1 MSPQQRHRDA
11 GAYALG
17 ILDPAETFRFEEHLA
32 DCAVCV
38 IRLNELAGVEALLAP
53 LGEVGPPA
61 RPHPGLLGRLLDEVT
76 ARRRR
81 SSRRRLR
88 LVAAAAALILAA
100 PAAALGWESRGDGG
114 VRQFTATDAVTGVS
128 AALALEEKEWGT
140 DVGLRVT
147 DVPGPSTCSL
157 VAVGRN
163 GEEQTVA
170 TWAVATASDEPLVA
184 QGAAALGRDEIDHF
198 EVRTPDGRRLVRVSI
213 GL

>member
-1 MSPQQRHRDA
+1 MSPHQRHRDA

-32 DCAVCV
+32 GCAMCV
-38 IRLNELAGVEALLAP
+38 MRLSELAGVEALLAP
-53 LGEVGPPA
+53 LNDGGPPA
-61 RPHPGLLGRLLDEVT
+61 PPHPGLLDRLMHEVT

-88 LVAAAAALILAA
+88 LIAAAAALILAA
-100 PAAALGWESRGDGG
+100 PAAALAVQSRGDGAG
-114 VRQFTATDAVTGVS
+114 RQFSATDAVTGVS

-140 DVGLRVT
+140 DVGLRVAH
-147 DVPGPSTCSL
+147 VPGPSTCSL

-163 GEEQTVA
+163 GEEQTVT
-170 TWAVATASDEPLVA
+170 TWAVAAGSDEPLVA
-184 QGAAALGRDEIDHF
+184 QGGAALGRAEIDHF
-198 EVRTPDGRRLVRVSI
+198 EVRTPDGRRLVSI